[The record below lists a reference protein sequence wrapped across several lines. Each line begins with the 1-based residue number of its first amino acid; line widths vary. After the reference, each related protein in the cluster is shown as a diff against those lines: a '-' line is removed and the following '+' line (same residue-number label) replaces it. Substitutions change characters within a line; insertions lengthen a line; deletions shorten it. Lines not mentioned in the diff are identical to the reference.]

1 MKNKWDNSY
10 VALCSLILSTLI
22 FILTV
27 GFVEVEVPILISSFV
42 GNSISIFLAWIYIR
56 WVASTAEVAGRSY
69 VGFMIVAILLSPIA
83 WVIVLCF
90 KKPEISPVSA

>member
-1 MKNKWDNSY
+1 M
-10 VALCSLILSTLI
+10 
-22 FILTV
+22 LTV
-27 GFVEVEVPILISSFV
+27 GFVEVEVPILIGSFV

-56 WVASTAEVAGRSY
+56 WVASTAEDAGRSY

-90 KKPEISPVSA
+90 KKPETSPVSS